1 MLAWTDALNKES
13 KRKFTDPSRI
23 LKEQVK
29 EEERKVKRTT
39 ALEAY
44 EQKMGWDAYV
54 MDMDPSPVG
63 MEVCHEVGLV

>member
-1 MLAWTDALNKES
+1 MN
-13 KRKFTDPSRI
+13 
-23 LKEQVK
+23 QV
-29 EEERKVKRTT
+29 RRTT

-54 MDMDPSPVG
+54 MDIDPSPVG